1 MKGKSSRAIDLNLL
15 LFTFK
20 AGELPPY
27 LLMHLIKVGKMLKSQ
42 LRLQEDDPNY
52 DGNLAVETAKPKL
65 KPPAMYKVLMM
76 NDDYTPMDF
85 VVFVLQRFFSMDGE
99 KANQVMLEVHQKGKG
114 VCGIYPFDIAE
125 TKVAMVQQFVEQN
138 EHPLMCDLQK
148 VD

>member
-1 MKGKSSRAIDLNLL
+1 MIVNQQ
-15 LFTFK
+15 
-20 AGELPPY
+20 
-27 LLMHLIKVGKMLKSQ
+27 I
-42 LRLQEDDPNY
+42 RLTSEDDQQGHSNIAIAPE
-52 DGNLAVETAKPKL
+52 ETKL
-65 KPPAMYKVLMM
+65 QPPSMYQVVLF

>member
-1 MKGKSSRAIDLNLL
+1 MIVNQQIR
-15 LFTFK
+15 
-20 AGELPPY
+20 
-27 LLMHLIKVGKMLKSQ
+27 LIS
-42 LRLQEDDPNY
+42 EDDQQGHSNIAIAPE
-52 DGNLAVETAKPKL
+52 ETKL
-65 KPPAMYKVLMM
+65 QPPSMYQVVLF

>member
-1 MKGKSSRAIDLNLL
+1 MIKSEIIKLGPDDEQHGRYDVLL
-15 LFTFK
+15 APEETELQPPSMYQVVLF
-20 AGELPPY
+20 
-27 LLMHLIKVGKMLKSQ
+27 
-42 LRLQEDDPNY
+42 
-52 DGNLAVETAKPKL
+52 
-65 KPPAMYKVLMM
+65 

-114 VCGIYPFDIAE
+114 VCGVYPFDIAE

>member
-1 MKGKSSRAIDLNLL
+1 MRENSKIKCMSDEERHDGTSIVISEQELALQPPSMYQVV
-15 LFTFK
+15 LF
-20 AGELPPY
+20 
-27 LLMHLIKVGKMLKSQ
+27 
-42 LRLQEDDPNY
+42 
-52 DGNLAVETAKPKL
+52 
-65 KPPAMYKVLMM
+65 

-99 KANQVMLEVHQKGKG
+99 KANQIMLEVHTKGKG
-114 VCGIYPFDIAE
+114 VCGVYPFDIAE

>member
-1 MKGKSSRAIDLNLL
+1 MYQVV
-15 LFTFK
+15 LF
-20 AGELPPY
+20 
-27 LLMHLIKVGKMLKSQ
+27 
-42 LRLQEDDPNY
+42 
-52 DGNLAVETAKPKL
+52 
-65 KPPAMYKVLMM
+65 

-99 KANQVMLEVHQKGKG
+99 KAKQVMLEVHTKGKG